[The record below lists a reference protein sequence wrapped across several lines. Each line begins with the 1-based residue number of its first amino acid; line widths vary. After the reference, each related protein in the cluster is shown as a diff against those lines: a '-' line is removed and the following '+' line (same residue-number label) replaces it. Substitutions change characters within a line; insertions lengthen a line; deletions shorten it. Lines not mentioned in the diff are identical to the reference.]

1 MLGEKFDYSKGV
13 IRSRQF
19 NDQKREQNTTQKAKD
34 QATRTPT
41 KPGMNSGAP
50 SFKLVLFPC

>member
-19 NDQKREQNTTQKAKD
+19 NDQKENENKTPHRKRKIKQHEPQQN
-34 QATRTPT
+34 PE
-41 KPGMNSGAP
+41 
-50 SFKLVLFPC
+50 